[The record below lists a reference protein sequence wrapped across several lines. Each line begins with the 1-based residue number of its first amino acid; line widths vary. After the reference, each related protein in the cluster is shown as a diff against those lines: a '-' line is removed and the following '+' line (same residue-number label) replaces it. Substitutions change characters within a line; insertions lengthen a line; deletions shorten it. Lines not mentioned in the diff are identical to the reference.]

1 MVTHINDPMTTERI
15 IRGMEVILVIVL
27 GVMLARLVAYLV
39 TPSPVQSD
47 IAGASLM
54 PVTTAPAQD
63 FQISPALT
71 GLFGSGTDIAAV
83 ETEQPIQPTSLNLTL
98 KGILADQG
106 TNNRVALI
114 ASSGQKEK
122 VYRVGDKVEGAD
134 IIRIEARR
142 VIIRRNG
149 VTEALDLQVNRPG
162 AQSAVGRTTGPARIL
177 SLGENDR
184 VIPVNTFKQQLSNL
198 PTLLQQAQAIPQM
211 NNGEQTGFRIVSIN
225 PGSIFEQIGIRQ
237 DDVINAVND
246 MPVRNVAD
254 AMNVYRTLATTNS
267 FRVGL
272 VRNGRDVVLNL
283 SVR

>member
-1 MVTHINDPMTTERI
+1 MHDPRTTDRI
-15 IRGMEVILVIVL
+15 IRGIEVVLVIVL
-27 GVMLARLVAYLV
+27 GVMLARLVADLV
-39 TPSPVQSD
+39 TPVRVQSD
-47 IAGASLM
+47 VTGGSVV
-54 PVTTAPAQD
+54 PVTTGLAEN

-71 GLFGSGTDIAAV
+71 GLFGSGTDTAVV
-83 ETEQPIQPTSLNLTL
+83 ETEQPIQPTSLNLVL

-114 ASSGQKEK
+114 SSGAQKER
-122 VYRVGDKVEGAD
+122 VYRVGDKIEGAD
-134 IIRIEARR
+134 IIRIESRR

-149 VTEALDLQVNRPG
+149 MTEALDLQVNRPG
-162 AQSAVGRTTGPARIL
+162 AQGAVSRTPGTARIL

-184 VIPVNTFKQQLSNL
+184 VIPVTTFKQQLSNL

-211 NNGEQTGFRIVSIN
+211 NNGEQVGFRIVSIN

-246 MPVRNVAD
+246 MPVRNVGD

-267 FRVGL
+267 FRVGV